1 MKITTEQLI
10 EMLKPNPINDRE
22 IGFNSAVIQILQTQH
37 DPNVQNLKNRF
48 EIYRKQLLGYNQFT
62 TPQLEEFD
70 GIVLRQ
76 EKLHAVKFH
85 KEITGYGL
93 KESKNSI
100 DEIFEII
107 KQYK

>member
-48 EIYRKQLLGYNQFT
+48 EIYRKELLGYNQFT

-70 GIVLRQ
+70 GIILTG
-76 EKLHAVKFH
+76 EKLRAVKYH
-85 KEITGYGL
+85 KDITGFGL
-93 KESKNSI
+93 KESI
-100 DEIFEII
+100 DNIDKFFEHI